1 MTFEPG
7 INMLTHSVIIGILSF
22 LGMTYGLGQG
32 KVVAENRSLL
42 VGAVA
47 LIYMVLFGHDFPPN
61 TLNPGLFLDGVTNVS
76 KKSS

>member
-1 MTFEPG
+1 MKC
-7 INMLTHSVIIGILSF
+7 
-22 LGMTYGLGQG
+22 GLGQD

-61 TLNPGLFLDGVTNVS
+61 TINPGLFRRS
-76 KKSS
+76 Y